1 MADLENNQAPETST
15 ISDVG
20 TAQLADNVVISEK
33 ATVKDTPTVRTDIT
47 RSRTDKAT
55 VKDTRTVL
63 LDAAQSRTERATV
76 SESRSLLVQTQ
87 GPTLWFALGIPAIET
102 SLDIVGGALSV
113 ELDIPAI
120 ELSASILQGAVLRF
134 PLSVPALEV
143 SGSIKSGGK
152 LSVSLPIPA
161 MELSFRIAP
170 RNEINAA
177 LGITAL
183 RLAGSIISGGVLS
196 VPIEIPA
203 LGLVLAIGH
212 QNQLVFA
219 LDVPFIDPWLE
230 IRGLPAFVPFRKGFA
245 MNLST
250 FGVTEYSEY
259 PFNSFADYHLGG
271 VYVGASEN
279 GIFLLDGDDDNGVK
293 IQAAIQTGT
302 EDLWKDVI
310 KRLREG
316 FAVIRGGPL
325 RLEIVLDEGRL
336 EPVIRDLLSVRDVI
350 HEERI
355 KFPRGLKNRFVSFIW
370 RNLGGSDFDLE
381 SFRAM
386 VDPIVHKKR

>member
-1 MADLENNQAPETST
+1 
-15 ISDVG
+15 
-20 TAQLADNVVISEK
+20 
-33 ATVKDTPTVRTDIT
+33 
-47 RSRTDKAT
+47 
-55 VKDTRTVL
+55 
-63 LDAAQSRTERATV
+63 
-76 SESRSLLVQTQ
+76 
-87 GPTLWFALGIPAIET
+87 
-102 SLDIVGGALSV
+102 
-113 ELDIPAI
+113 
-120 ELSASILQGAVLRF
+120 
-134 PLSVPALEV
+134 
-143 SGSIKSGGK
+143 
-152 LSVSLPIPA
+152 

-183 RLAGSIISGGVLS
+183 QLSGAIISGGVLS
-196 VPIEIPA
+196 GAIEIPA
-203 LGLVLAIGH
+203 LTLSATIGH
-212 QNQLVFA
+212 QNRLIFA
-219 LDVPFIDPWLE
+219 LDIPFIDPWLE
-230 IRGLPAFVPFRKGFA
+230 IRGMPAFVPIRKGFA